1 MPTKKKKFDYDI
13 YSAIPALM
21 ASESPVGTQHPSASA
36 AISDL
41 LQTLTPKPNREAPA
55 FDFGIES
62 ALPELMATQT
72 PVKPTKAYQPPVG
85 DFLKTVLP
93 QTAITQ
99 AVPKQLPT
107 LALQS
112 LIDVDKLQKLF
123 RDPRATPAF
132 YKLALGILNKV
143 LHDYVSQQTAL
154 ATEKVKGTGRLL
166 DVYKTLAER
175 ENNLLNLMAQPTFQA
190 LPEVTRNQIA
200 YELASTKG
208 MRQALLNQLLQ
219 GIPAT
224 QSQPS
229 YGVNPENVR
238 RILEM
243 LSR

>member
-1 MPTKKKKFDYDI
+1 MPLD
-13 YSAIPALM
+13 S
-21 ASESPVGTQHPSASA
+21 
-36 AISDL
+36 
-41 LQTLTPKPNREAPA
+41 
-55 FDFGIES
+55 
-62 ALPELMATQT
+62 
-72 PVKPTKAYQPPVG
+72 
-85 DFLKTVLP
+85 
-93 QTAITQ
+93 
-99 AVPKQLPT
+99 
-107 LALQS
+107 
-112 LIDVDKLQKLF
+112 
-123 RDPRATPAF
+123 
-132 YKLALGILNKV
+132 
-143 LHDYVSQQTAL
+143 AL
-154 ATEKVKGTGRLL
+154 ATEKVKGTGKLL